1 MNCQSLRSCCESP
14 QPLVPMLGH
23 KGIIVE
29 MGIGGIDAVD
39 LFALA
44 GAEGF
49 VFVEAP
55 EAFEQS
61 LAAQDFVKPGDAA
74 GETIR
79 GIEEGGVAVG
89 DFDGASQHLLRD
101 RRVAQR

>member
-1 MNCQSLRSCCESP
+1 MLR
-14 QPLVPMLGH
+14 H

-29 MGIGGIDAVD
+29 MRIGGMDAVD
-39 LFALA
+39 LCALA

-55 EAFEQS
+55 EAFEQA
-61 LAAQDFVKPGDAA
+61 LAVQDFVQSGDAA

-79 GIEEGGVAVG
+79 GIKEGGVAVG
-89 DFDGASQHLLRD
+89 DFDRAL
-101 RRVAQR
+101 